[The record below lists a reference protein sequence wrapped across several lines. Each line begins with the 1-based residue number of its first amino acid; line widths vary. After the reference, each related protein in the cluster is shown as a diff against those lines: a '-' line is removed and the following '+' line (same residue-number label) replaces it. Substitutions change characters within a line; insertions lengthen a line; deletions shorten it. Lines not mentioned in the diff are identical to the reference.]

1 MSDKKQP
8 IFDSAGGG
16 IDIDSNNIAVIQ
28 EQYNDAILKNSG
40 ANYKTSDL
48 VKAAIGTANKKSAP
62 RLAFTDQPMMV
73 DHYAGVFK
81 LKRGLLPDSVIKQI
95 RVQNHLIAGILRA
108 RGNHLSMFGHARKDR
123 FDIGIEVDVKA
134 DLKDHIEPEQM
145 VLVQERISN
154 LLKLLVNCGYS
165 DGLQEQEKMTLPE
178 FLEIQVKNGLSFGR
192 FATEVIYADA
202 DNTEFHRFRPVDAGT
217 MYRAVKKGEAGEGI
231 RRGSLKLL
239 ESLTGAKIDI
249 NALEKDRYDWIQVV
263 DGIPRQAFT
272 PEEMLV
278 YNLYPS
284 SDIEHNGYP
293 VTPLDTIITT
303 VTTHTSIEIYN
314 KLYFQNGRAARGM
327 LVIQSDE
334 IDQSTI
340 EDIKQQYN
348 ASINNV
354 TNSFRTPIF
363 GVGKQDMVN
372 WVSTQPQRKDG
383 EFQYL
388 FDQTTRNILMAFG
401 MSPDE
406 LPGFGHLS
414 RSTNQQTMSE
424 SSNEYKLT
432 AARDIGLRPLILKFQ
447 DFFNEK
453 IFPLMDQE
461 LAQLCYISFA
471 GYDAET
477 RDAESQRISRDMP
490 IYYTYDDV
498 MEEVNKQPVGEHM
511 GGSIPFNE
519 RYQELISSYLPTNEI
534 TGEFLN
540 SPAYRM
546 DPMLKFT
553 QNQFAAQHIQNMAQ
567 FNPAAL
573 QAYFS
578 TRPDSFKILQEL
590 LKDYMD
596 ENE

>member
-1 MSDKKQP
+1 MSDKKV
-8 IFDSAGGG
+8 IHAAGGENLNR
-16 IDIDSNNIAVIQ
+16 DDVQTLQETYNN
-28 EQYNDAILKNSG
+28 AILKNAG
-40 ANYKTSDL
+40 KDYQMSDL
-48 VKAAIGTANKKSAP
+48 IKAAVGSANKKSASP
-62 RLAFTDQPMMV
+62 RLAFTEQPNNV

-81 LKRGLLPDSVIKQI
+81 TKRNLLPDSIIKQI

-108 RGNHLSMFGHARKDR
+108 RGNHMSMFGHVRKDR
-123 FDIGIEVDVKA
+123 FDIGIEVDIKA
-134 DLKDHIEPEQM
+134 ELKDYIEPEQM
-145 VLVQERISN
+145 VQVQQRISEFTKV
-154 LLKLLVNCGYS
+154 LINCGS
-165 DGLQEQEKMTLPE
+165 VEGLKEEEKMTLSE
-178 FLEIQVKNGLSFGR
+178 YLDLSVRNGLAFGR
-192 FATEVIYADA
+192 FATEVVYS
-202 DNTEFHRFRPVDAGT
+202 DNDNEDFNRFRAIDAGT
-217 MYRAVKKGEAGEGI
+217 MYKAVKKGEAAEGI
-231 RRGSLKLL
+231 RRNSLKLI
-239 ESLTGAKIDI
+239 ESLTGVKIDPR
-249 NALEKDRYDWIQVV
+249 ALEQDEYAWIQVV
-263 DGIPRQAFT
+263 EGIPRQAFT
-272 PEEMLV
+272 PREMLV

-293 VTPLDTIITT
+293 VTPLDTIITS

-334 IDQSTI
+334 IDSSTI

-363 GVGKQDMVN
+363 GVGTKDQVN

-414 RSTNQQTMSE
+414 RATSQQSMSE
-424 SSNEYKLT
+424 SSNEYKMT

-453 IFPLMDQE
+453 IFPLIDEE
-461 LAQLCYISFA
+461 LSQLCYISFA

-477 RDAESQRISRDMP
+477 KESESQRLSRDMP
-490 IYYTYDDV
+490 IHYTYDDV
-498 MEEVNKQPVGEHM
+498 MEEVDKQPVGPHM
-511 GGSIPFNE
+511 GGAMPFNE
-519 RYQELISSYLPTNEI
+519 QYNQTMSTYIGVNEI
-534 TGEFLN
+534 ISEFMDN
-540 SPAYRM
+540 PAARL

-553 QNQFAAQHIQNMAQ
+553 QNQFQTAHIQTLAQ
-567 FNPAAL
+567 FNPNAVKAFY
-573 QAYFS
+573 A
-578 TRPDSFKILQEL
+578 TRSDSFKILQEL
-590 LKDYMD
+590 LKDYLE

>member
-1 MSDKKQP
+1 MSDEKK
-8 IFDSAGGG
+8 ILTSEAGIGINTDSLQVLQ
-16 IDIDSNNIAVIQ
+16 DTMN
-28 EQYNDAILKNSG
+28 EAILKNTGS
-40 ANYKTSDL
+40 NTKMSDL
-48 VKAAIGTANKKSAP
+48 IKAATGTANKKASP
-62 RLAFTDQPMMV
+62 RLAFTEQPNQM

-81 LKRGLLPDSVIKQI
+81 LKRGLIPDSVIKQI

-108 RGNHLSMFGHARKDR
+108 RGNHMSMFGHIRKDR
-123 FDIGIEVDVKA
+123 FDIGIEVNIKPE
-134 DLKDHIEPEQM
+134 LKDYIEPEQM
-145 VLVQERISN
+145 VLIQERIN
-154 LLKLLVNCGYS
+154 EFQKLLVNCGHIE
-165 DGLQEQEKMTLPE
+165 GLKDEEKQTLPE
-178 FLEIQVKNGLSFGR
+178 YLDISVRNGLSFGR
-192 FATEVIYADA
+192 FATEFVYSDESN
-202 DNTEFHRFRPVDAGT
+202 DNFHRFRAVDAGT
-217 MYRAVKKGEAGEGI
+217 MYRAVKKGEAAEGI
-231 RRGSLKLL
+231 RRSSLKLL
-239 ESLTGAKIDI
+239 ENLTGIKI
-249 NALEKDRYDWIQVV
+249 NPALLEQDEYNTIQVV

-272 PEEMLV
+272 PKEMVV

-293 VTPLDTIITT
+293 VTPLDTILTS

-363 GVGKQDMVN
+363 GVGKNDQVQ

-414 RSTNQQTMSE
+414 RATNQQSLSE
-424 SSNEYKLT
+424 SSNEWKLT
-432 AARDIGLRPLILKFQ
+432 AARDIGLRPLILKFE

-453 IFPLMDQE
+453 IFPIIDRE

-477 RDAESQRISRDMP
+477 KDAESQRLQRDMP
-490 IYYTYDDV
+490 IHYTYDDV
-498 MEEVNKQPVGEHM
+498 MEQVDKQPVGIHM
-511 GGSIPFNE
+511 GGSLPFNE
-519 RYQELISSYLPTNEI
+519 RYQQLMSSYLPTGEI
-534 TGEFLN
+534 VGEFLDT
-540 SPAYRM
+540 PGARL
-546 DPMLKFT
+546 DPMLKFI
-553 QNQFAAQHIQNMAQ
+553 QNQFQAAHIQTLAR
-567 FNPAAL
+567 FNPNAVK
-573 QAYFS
+573 AYYS
-578 TRPDSFKILQEL
+578 TRPDAFRILQEM
-590 LKDYMD
+590 LKDYLE

>member
-1 MSDKKQP
+1 MSDKK
-8 IFDSAGGG
+8 IVYAAGGENANR
-16 IDIDSNNIAVIQ
+16 DDVQTLQETYNN
-28 EQYNDAILKNSG
+28 AILKNAG
-40 ANYKTSDL
+40 KDYQMADL
-48 VKAAIGTANKKSAP
+48 IKSAVGSANKKSSSP
-62 RLAFTDQPMMV
+62 RLAFTEQPNQV

-81 LKRGLLPDSVIKQI
+81 TKRGLLPDSVIKQI

-108 RGNHLSMFGHARKDR
+108 RGNHLSMFGHVRKDR
-123 FDIGIEVDVKA
+123 FDIGIEVDIKA
-134 DLKDHIEPEQM
+134 ELKDYIEPEQM
-145 VLVQERISN
+145 VQVQQRISEFT
-154 LLKLLVNCGYS
+154 KLLVNCGS
-165 DGLQEQEKMTLPE
+165 TEGLKEEEKMTLSE
-178 FLEIQVKNGLSFGR
+178 YLDLSVRNGLAFGR
-192 FATEVIYADA
+192 FATEVVYSDS
-202 DNTEFHRFRPVDAGT
+202 DNEDFNRFRAVDAGT
-217 MYRAVKKGEAGEGI
+217 MYKAVKKGESAEGI
-231 RRGSLKLL
+231 RRNSLKLI
-239 ESLTGAKIDI
+239 ESLTGVKIDPR
-249 NALEKDRYDWIQVV
+249 ALEQDEYAWIQVV

-272 PEEMLV
+272 PKEMLV

-293 VTPLDTIITT
+293 VTPLDTIITS

-334 IDQSTI
+334 IDSSTI

-363 GVGKQDMVN
+363 GVGTKDQVN

-414 RSTNQQTMSE
+414 RATSQQSMSE
-424 SSNEYKLT
+424 SSNEYKMT

-453 IFPLMDQE
+453 IFPLIDQE

-477 RDAESQRISRDMP
+477 KEGESQRLARDMP
-490 IYYTYDDV
+490 IHYTYDDV
-498 MEEVNKQPVGEHM
+498 MEEVDKQPVGPHM
-511 GGSIPFNE
+511 GGAMPFNE
-519 RYQELISSYLPTNEI
+519 QYAQIMSTYIGVNEI
-534 TGEFLN
+534 ISEFMDN
-540 SPAYRM
+540 PAARL
-546 DPMLKFT
+546 DPMLKYT
-553 QNQFAAQHIQNMAQ
+553 QNQFALQHIQTLAQ
-567 FNPAAL
+567 FNPNAVKAFY
-573 QAYFS
+573 A
-578 TRPDSFKILQEL
+578 TRSDSYEILKAL
-590 LKDYMD
+590 LKDYLD